1 MTSNARRRLTQL
13 ETKTTAPTVKRIKI
27 VRYGLPADGLYHGEA
42 GEVFTAAGFAALE
55 TEYQVIL
62 IEYGDWPR
70 DQVAT

>member
-42 GEVFTAAGFAALE
+42 GEVFTAAEFAALE

-62 IEYGDWPR
+62 IEYTDAWRGEA
-70 DQVAT
+70 AT